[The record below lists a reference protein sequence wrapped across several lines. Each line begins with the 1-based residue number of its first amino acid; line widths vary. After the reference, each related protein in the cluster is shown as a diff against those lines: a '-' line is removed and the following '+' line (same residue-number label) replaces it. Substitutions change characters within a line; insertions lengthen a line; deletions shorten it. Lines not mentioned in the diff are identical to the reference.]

1 MTIVLFAIYLIVP
14 LLIVIGYQRFKIV
27 RQLGTVIVAY
37 AVGLLMSLSGFMHLP
52 DAEVTEKMQTTLLSI
67 SVPIAIPLM
76 LFNCN
81 FRLWAR
87 SLKKTTMALVCG
99 ILALVIAVISAY
111 FIFRN
116 SGIESPDSLAA
127 LMVGIYTGGTLN
139 FFAINSVLHVQET
152 TLLLVYGFEMVVTF
166 PFLVFIVAGGYKLIR
181 RALPFADAAVT
192 ISDGDKIDTGVENYG
207 EFFSNGNFRKA
218 ILGLLL
224 SIAFVGVGAGLS
236 ILIYGK
242 INELVVILTIT
253 TLAILA
259 SFNDTIRNLPKTFEL
274 GMIFILLFCL
284 VAASKFDISTLN
296 TSALTIMF
304 FELFIMLTTIILHII
319 FCRFF
324 RISGDLFTVASVGL
338 LCSPPFIPPV
348 VAAIGNKKVLIS
360 GIVIGLVGYAIGTYV
375 GMSVVYLIRLF

>member
-81 FRLWAR
+81 FRFWAR

-218 ILGLLL
+218 LLGLLL
-224 SIAFVGVGAGLS
+224 SIAFVGVGVGLS

-284 VAASKFDISTLN
+284 VAASKFDISALN

-324 RISGDLFTVASVGL
+324 RVSGDLFTVASVGL